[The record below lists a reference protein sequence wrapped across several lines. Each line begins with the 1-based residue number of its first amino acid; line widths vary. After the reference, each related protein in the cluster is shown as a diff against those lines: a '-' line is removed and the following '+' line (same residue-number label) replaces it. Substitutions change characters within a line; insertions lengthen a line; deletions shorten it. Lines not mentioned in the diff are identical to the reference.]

1 MKIAEMEMGTK
12 RAALPQLASRNF
24 LAFLCYTDAKY
35 EPSKVHRHLASKLED
50 VESGKCK
57 RLIITMPPR
66 HGKSRMAGIEFPSWY
81 LGRNPDKSVIM
92 SSYGDS
98 LSLKHSRE
106 ARDRCKDVPFART
119 FPDAVPN
126 PKMQSKNTW
135 GFKQGGSYSATTV
148 GGGITGLGADLLII
162 DDPHKNRQE
171 AESKLVR
178 DRIWDWFTSTA
189 FTRLSRDGAVVL
201 IMTRWHVDDLVG
213 RLLSEDYNAQLTEM
227 GQEGEKWDLVELPA
241 ICEKEIDEIGRTEGD
256 ALWPERW
263 DENAIK
269 GIEANI
275 GAYDY
280 TSLYRCTPRIRGG
293 NIANVD
299 GLKFIDINDIPKSV
313 ELVRAWDLAITDKEK
328 SDFTAGCLAGYDKK
342 TGNFYIAHIAKKK
355 ANWFGV
361 KSTIIEYAEREGNRI
376 GVEAVSGFKTAY
388 EEIKRALLG
397 KTQVK
402 YSVPRE
408 NKMIRA
414 NGWIS
419 RIDTEKVFLAKGLWN
434 ADFIDELS
442 LFPDGRHDDQVDAV
456 SLAWEMT
463 YKNKPLLIA

>member
-1 MKIAEMEMGTK
+1 MEAQLKTRQK
-12 RAALPQLASRNF
+12 RAVLPQLASKNF
-24 LAFLCYTDAKY
+24 LAFLCYMDNDY
-35 EPSKVHRHLASKLED
+35 QPSGVHRYLAEKLQK
-50 VESGKCK
+50 VEEGKCK

-66 HGKSRMAGIEFPSWY
+66 HGKSRMAGIEFPAWF
-81 LGRNPDKSVIM
+81 LGKDPTRQVIM

-106 ARDRCKDVPFART
+106 CRDRCRCVQYTRT
-119 FPDAVPN
+119 FPDAKPN
-126 PKMQSKNTW
+126 PRLQAKNTW
-135 GFKQGGSYSATTV
+135 GFMQGGTFSATTV
-148 GGGITGLGADLLII
+148 GGGMTGLGADLLII

-189 FTRLSRDGAVVL
+189 FTRLSRDGAVIL
-201 IMTRWHVDDLVG
+201 IMTRWHTDDLVG
-213 RLLSEDYNAQLTEM
+213 RLTSDEYMSKLKETGKADEEWELI
-227 GQEGEKWDLVELPA
+227 ELPA
-241 ICEKEIDEIGRTEGD
+241 IAEKENDDLGRNVGE
-256 ALWPERW
+256 ALWSERW
-263 DENAIK
+263 DVDSIK
-269 GIEANI
+269 AIEANI

-280 TSLYRCTPRIRGG
+280 TSLYRCNPRIKGG
-293 NIANVD
+293 NVANIE
-299 GLKFIDINDIPKSV
+299 GLKYIDINEIPKSV
-313 ELVRAWDLAITDKEK
+313 ELVRAWDLAITDKQK

-342 TGNFYIAHIAKKK
+342 TGNFYIAHMAKKK
-355 ANWFGV
+355 MNWFGV
-361 KSTIIEYAEREGNRI
+361 KNTVVQYAEQEGNRI

-388 EEIKRALLG
+388 EEIKHALLG
-397 KTQVK
+397 KTSVK

-419 RIDTEKVFLAKGLWN
+419 RIDTGKVYLAKGLWN
-434 ADFIDELS
+434 ADFVDELS
-442 LFPDGRHDDQVDAV
+442 VFPDGRHDDQVDAV

>member
-1 MKIAEMEMGTK
+1 MAEMELAKK
-12 RAALPQLASRNF
+12 RAALPQLANKSL
-24 LAFLCYTDAKY
+24 LAFLCYTDKNY
-35 EPSKVHRHLASKLED
+35 EPSAVHRYLAQKLEE
-50 VESGKCK
+50 VEAGKCK

-66 HGKSRMAGIEFPSWY
+66 HGKSRIAGIEIPAWY
-81 LGRNPDKSVIM
+81 LGKDPTRSVIM

-98 LSLKHSRE
+98 LSLKHSRQ
-106 ARDRCKDVPFART
+106 ARDRTKDVAFSRT
-119 FPDAVPN
+119 FPQAKSN
-126 PKMQSKNTW
+126 PKVQSKNTW
-135 GFKQGGSYSATTV
+135 GFSAGGSYSATTV
-148 GGGITGLGADLLII
+148 GGGMTGLGADLLII

-189 FTRLSRDGAVVL
+189 FTRLSRDGAVIL
-201 IMTRWHVDDLVG
+201 IMTRWHIDDLVG
-213 RLLSEDYNAQLTEM
+213 RLLSDDYKAGLKEM
-227 GQEGEKWDLVELPA
+227 GQEGEEWDLIELPA
-241 ICEKEIDEIGRTEGD
+241 IAEKDNDEIGRRKGD

-263 DENAIK
+263 DVDALK

-280 TSLYRCTPRIRGG
+280 TSLYRCTPRLRGG
-293 NIANVD
+293 NVANVD

-313 ELVRAWDLAITDKEK
+313 ELMRAWDLAITDKQK

-355 ANWFGV
+355 QNWFGI
-361 KSTIIEYAEREGNRI
+361 KSTIIQYAEQEGNRI
-376 GVEAVSGFKTAY
+376 GVEAVSGFRSAY
-388 EEIKRALLG
+388 EEIRQALHG
-397 KTQVK
+397 KTQVR

-419 RIDTEKVFLAKGLWN
+419 RIDSGKVFLAKGLWN
-434 ADFIDELS
+434 AEFIDELS
-442 LFPDGRHDDQVDAV
+442 VFPDGRHDDQVDAV

>member
-1 MKIAEMEMGTK
+1 MIKEKTK
-12 RAALPQLASRNF
+12 VSQKREILPQLASRNF
-24 LAFLCYTDAKY
+24 LAYLCYTDTNY
-35 EPSKVHRHLASKLED
+35 EPSAVHRYLAERLEA
-50 VESGKCK
+50 VESGECK

-66 HGKSRMAGIEFPSWY
+66 HGKSRIAGIEYPTWF
-81 LGRNPDKSVIM
+81 LGRNPDKTVIM

-106 ARDRCKDVPFART
+106 ARDRCKGVPFQRT
-119 FPDAVPN
+119 FPNSPTN
-126 PKMQSKNTW
+126 PKLQSKNTW
-135 GFKQGGSYSATTV
+135 GFAQGGTYSATTV
-148 GGGITGLGADLLII
+148 GGGMTGLGADLLII

-171 AESKLVR
+171 AESQLVR
-178 DRIWDWFTSTA
+178 ERIWEWFTSTA
-189 FTRLSRDGAVVL
+189 YTRLSREGAIVV

-213 RLLSEDYNAQLTEM
+213 RLVSEDYTEVLKENT
-227 GQEGEKWDLVELPA
+227 GKGEEWELIELPA
-241 ICEKEIDEIGRTEGD
+241 IAEKSGDVLDRKIGN

-263 DENAIK
+263 DSDSIRA
-269 GIEANI
+269 IEANI

-280 TSLYRCTPRIRGG
+280 TSLYRCTPRLRGG

-299 GLKFIDINDIPKSV
+299 GLQYIDISEIPKSV
-313 ELVRAWDLAITDKEK
+313 ELIRAWDLAITDKQK

-342 TGNFYIAHIAKKK
+342 TGNFYIAHMAKLKK
-355 ANWFGV
+355 NWFGI
-361 KSTIIEYAEREGNRI
+361 KNAIIQYAETEGNRI
-376 GVEAVSGFKTAY
+376 GIEAVSGFKTAY
-388 EEIKRALLG
+388 EEIKQSLLG

-414 NGWIS
+414 NSWIS
-419 RIDTEKVFLAKGLWN
+419 KIDNNKVFIAKGIWN
-434 ADFIDELS
+434 ADFVDELS
-442 LFPDGRHDDQVDAV
+442 LFPDSKHDDQVDAV

>member
-1 MKIAEMEMGTK
+1 MSAQLKTKQK
-12 RAALPQLASRNF
+12 RAVLPQLASKNF
-24 LAFLCYTDAKY
+24 LAFLCYMDANY
-35 EPSKVHRHLASKLED
+35 EPSKVHKLLAQKLED

-66 HGKSRMAGIEFPSWY
+66 HGKSRMAAIEFPAWY
-81 LGRNPDKSVIM
+81 LGKDPTRQVIM

-106 ARDRCKDVPFART
+106 SRDRCRSPQYERT
-119 FPDAVPN
+119 FPKSKPN
-126 PKMQSKNTW
+126 TRMQAKNTW
-135 GFKQGGSYSATTV
+135 GFLQGGGFSATTV
-148 GGGITGLGADLLII
+148 GGGMTGLGADLLII

-189 FTRLSRDGAVVL
+189 FTRLSRDGAVIV

-213 RLLSEDYNAQLTEM
+213 RLTSDEYQSKLKEAGQDSESWELI
-227 GQEGEKWDLVELPA
+227 ELPA
-241 ICEKEIDEIGRTEGD
+241 LAEKDNDELGRKRGD
-256 ALWPERW
+256 ALWEERW
-263 DENAIK
+263 DVDAIK
-269 GIEANI
+269 AIEANI

-280 TSLYRCTPRIRGG
+280 TSLYRCTPRVKGG

-299 GLKFIDINDIPKSV
+299 GLNIIDINEIPKEV
-313 ELVRAWDLAITDKEK
+313 ELVRAWDLAITTKEK
-328 SDFTAGCLAGYDKK
+328 SDFTAGCLAGYDRK
-342 TGNFYIAHIAKKK
+342 TGNFYIAHICKKK
-355 ANWFGV
+355 MNWFGV
-361 KSTIIEYAEREGNRI
+361 KNTIIQYAEQEGNRI

-388 EEIKRALLG
+388 EEIKQALLG

-402 YSVPRE
+402 YSVPKE

-419 RIDTEKVFLAKGLWN
+419 RIDTSKVYLAKGLWN

>member
-1 MKIAEMEMGTK
+1 MKIADMKMGEK
-12 RAALPQLASRNF
+12 RAVLPLLSSKSF
-24 LAFLCYTDAKY
+24 LAFLCYTDARY
-35 EPSKVHRHLASKLED
+35 EPSDVHRYLANKLEK
-50 VESGKCK
+50 VESGEIK

-66 HGKSRMAGIEFPSWY
+66 HGKSRIAGIEFPAWF
-81 LGRNPDKSVIM
+81 LGKDPTRSVIM
-92 SSYGDS
+92 SSYGDA

-106 ARDRCKDVPFART
+106 ARDRCKSVAFSKI
-119 FPDAVPN
+119 FPKAIPN
-126 PKMQSKNTW
+126 PKLQSKNTW
-135 GFKQGGSYSATTV
+135 GFMQGGSYSSTTV
-148 GGGITGLGADLLII
+148 GGGMTGLGADLLII

-178 DRIWDWFTSTA
+178 DRIWEWFTSTA
-189 FTRLSRDGAVVL
+189 FTRLSRHGAVVL

-213 RLLSEDYNAQLTEM
+213 KLLSDEYNNHLKEM
-227 GQEGEKWDLVELPA
+227 GQEDEKWDLVELPA
-241 ICEKEIDEIGRTEGD
+241 ICEKNVDELGRKKGE
-256 ALWPERW
+256 ALWSERW
-263 DENAIK
+263 DTKAIQ

-280 TSLYRCTPRIRGG
+280 TSLYRCTPRIKGG
-293 NIANVD
+293 NVANVD
-299 GLKFIDINDIPKSV
+299 GIKYIDINDIPKSV
-313 ELVRAWDLAITDKEK
+313 ELVRTWDLAITDKDK
-328 SDFTAGCLAGYDKK
+328 SDFTAGCLAGYDRT
-342 TGNFYIAHIAKKK
+342 TGNFYIAHMAKLK

-361 KSTIIEYAEREGNRI
+361 KKKVIEYAEREGTRI

-388 EEIKRALLG
+388 EEIKMALHG

-414 NGWIS
+414 NSWMS
-419 RIDTEKVFLAKGLWN
+419 RIDSGKVYVAKGIWN

-442 LFPDGRHDDQVDAV
+442 VFPDGKHDDQVDAV

-463 YKNKPLLIA
+463 YKNKQLLIA